1 MQLTHAKRKQN
12 NVLNLH
18 LQFLRRTA
26 VGEAIFTV
34 QDVKL
39 GSRISNLHLTVAQVD
54 QRSGKHV
61 DEVQG
66 YITVSNMGAEEGL
79 SLQTGYKIYPEPL
92 PVSLSALSQD
102 NDTNYIRRGRDVFAD
117 FRKAAQQL
125 KMHLIRPAKRPA
137 HFPKALIDQWILF
150 KPQGEKGRFTNDS
163 LGIVVDVFPQ
173 IVEQFVNQAAEEAAL
188 GRDWSSEEAKEFK
201 KKYEVNP
208 AFWYP
213 TLYLNLEVKKLL
225 PADGVDWLFVRIEAK
240 SIKDGRFDLM
250 IHVLDE
256 SGDLVALSTH
266 SCLAVDASRNI
277 NRGPKKDTK
286 L

>member
-1 MQLTHAKRKQN
+1 MQLTHTKRKQN

-26 VGEAIFTV
+26 VGEATFTV

-39 GSRISNLHLTVAQVD
+39 GSRISNLHLVVAQID
-54 QRSGKHV
+54 QRTGKLI

-66 YITVSNMGAEEGL
+66 YITVSDMSAEDGL
-79 SLQTGYKIYPEPL
+79 SLETGYKIYPEPL
-92 PVSLSALSQD
+92 SVSLSALAQD
-102 NDTNYIRRGRDVFAD
+102 KDMNYIRRGRDVFAD
-117 FRKAAQQL
+117 FRKAAAQV
-125 KMHLIRPAKRPA
+125 KMHLIRPSKRPA
-137 HFPKALIDQWILF
+137 HFSKALIDQWILF
-150 KPQGEKGRFTNDS
+150 QPQGSKGRFTNDS
-163 LGIVVDVFPQ
+163 LGIVVDIFPQ
-173 IVEQFVNQAAEEAAL
+173 IVEQYVNQAAEEAAL

-201 KKYEVNP
+201 KKYKVNP

-225 PADGVDWLFVRIEAK
+225 PKEGVDWLFVRIESK
-240 SIKDGRFDLM
+240 GIKDGRFDLM

-266 SCLAVDASRNI
+266 SSLAVDASRNI
-277 NRGPKKDTK
+277 SRGPKKETK